1 MRGVI
6 IGLSDDLISNYFE
19 LNYNFIIVAA
29 SPAKEGTFF
38 DRKDGCLL
46 LRLLRARYSIE
57 YFQKSTTWLERR
69 RVPWSIGYYIFF

>member
-29 SPAKEGTFF
+29 SARSQRRNVRPQ
-38 DRKDGCLL
+38 RWLL
-46 LRLLRARYSIE
+46 ASAVVASYSIE
-57 YFQKSTTWLERR
+57 YFQKSTTWLERQ